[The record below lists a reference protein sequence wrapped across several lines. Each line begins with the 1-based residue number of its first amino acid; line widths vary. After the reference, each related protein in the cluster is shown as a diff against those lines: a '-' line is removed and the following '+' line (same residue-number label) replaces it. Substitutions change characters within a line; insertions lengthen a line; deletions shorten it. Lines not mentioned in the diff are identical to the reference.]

1 MGSVTE
7 IPSTFY
13 VVFGV
18 LIVAN
23 LGVILSLL
31 TLIFKAGVFISSTNL
46 GIADAK
52 DCGVRAHKRI
62 DKLTNEEQ
70 S

>member
-1 MGSVTE
+1 MDNLPVG
-7 IPSTFY
+7 FY
-13 VVFGV
+13 IATGV
-18 LIVAN
+18 LVVAN

-31 TLIFKAGVFISSTNL
+31 TLIFKAGSFVAATQH

-62 DKLTNEEQ
+62 DDLKGETCKT
-70 S
+70 